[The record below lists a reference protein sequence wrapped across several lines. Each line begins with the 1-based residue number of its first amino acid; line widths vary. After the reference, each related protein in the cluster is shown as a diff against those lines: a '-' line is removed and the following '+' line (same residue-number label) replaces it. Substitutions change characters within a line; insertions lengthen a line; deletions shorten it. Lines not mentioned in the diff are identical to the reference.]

1 MRRLLFLAVAVLL
14 PGAAAFFA
22 CTRADET
29 PAGPADLPPEPE
41 IRVSGSE
48 TLFPLLERLIQAY
61 TDENPR
67 ARVRILPGT
76 STAGGVAGVRSGALD
91 LGTCSRPLRRDEA
104 AGLAYHLLGYD
115 PIAFAAHPSGGAPRL
130 DAEAV
135 RGIYRGAIRNW
146 AQVDGVDHDIL
157 PLDRKPGQSVRRTL
171 MEEFFGPGF
180 RMTEAA
186 VVLARPAD
194 MTRAL
199 ATTPYT
205 IGYAGRAELRSLGLD
220 VRAIPPAGRWP
231 RPDEVRSG
239 AFRLVV
245 PLGVVSRPSP
255 RPEVVR
261 FLAFLTGPRAASV
274 LDALGAVPTNP

>member
-1 MRRLLFLAVAVLL
+1 MRRLLLLVAAFLL

-48 TLFPLLERLIQAY
+48 TAFPVLERLIQVY
-61 TDENPR
+61 TGENPR

-91 LGTCSRPLRRDEA
+91 LGTCSRPLRRDET

-115 PIAFAAHPSGGAPRL
+115 PIAFAVHPAGGAPKL
-130 DAEAV
+130 GAETV
-135 RGIYRGAIRNW
+135 REIYGGSIRNW
-146 AQVDGVDHDIL
+146 AQVDGVDHEIL
-157 PLDRKPGQSVRRTL
+157 PLDRRPDQSVRRAL
-171 MEEFFGPGF
+171 MEGFFGPGF
-180 RMTEAA
+180 QMSEAA
-186 VVLARPAD
+186 VVLDRPAD

-205 IGYAGRAELRSLGLD
+205 IGYAGRAELRSLGLE
-220 VRAIPPAGRWP
+220 VRTVPPGGRWP

-239 AFRLVV
+239 TFRLVI

-255 RPEVVR
+255 RPEVAR
-261 FLAFLTGPRAASV
+261 FLAFLTGSRAAAV
-274 LDALGAVPTNP
+274 LDALGAVPAAP